1 MSHVLIPM
9 GTRPEIIKL
18 SPVIS
23 ALRDCG
29 RKVKTVA
36 TGQHY
41 DANLTDSF
49 FAELGVVP
57 DVRWVLSGPDHLR
70 LGQLVAAAEDEI
82 ATDRPDLVLVLGDTN
97 TVPAFCLAARRH
109 QVPVAHL
116 EAGMR
121 SFNETSM
128 EEVNR
133 RVAAACASLHLAPT
147 WLAAKFLAA
156 EGISGER
163 IHVVGNPIID
173 VLRSRALP
181 PVPFEER
188 SGVVVT
194 AHRATN
200 VDDPARLGVIVTIVA
215 ALAERIGPVTL
226 PMHPR
231 TRARLIQFGLFGLL
245 DSPFITVTEPVGY
258 PAMLSLLQRACLVVT
273 DSGGLQEETAWF
285 KVPTLV
291 LRRSTP
297 RWEGISA
304 GFAALVGLD
313 VRLVLDA
320 AVSATSPEALAR
332 LESEPCPYGDGFT
345 AGRVARLLADPGLM
359 QLVRP
364 AEPDFVGRPVPA

>member
-1 MSHVLIPM
+1 MNHVLIPM

-23 ALRDCG
+23 ALREEG
-29 RKVKTVA
+29 VPVRTVA

-41 DANLTDSF
+41 DANLTDTF
-49 FAELGVVP
+49 FAELGVAP
-57 DVRWVLSGPDHLR
+57 DVRWKLEGPDHVR
-70 LGQLVAAAEDEI
+70 LGQLVTAAEEEVE
-82 ATDRPDLVLVLGDTN
+82 TTRPDLVLVLGDTN
-97 TVPAFCLAARRH
+97 TVPVFCLAARRQ

-121 SFNETSM
+121 SFNETSI

-147 WLAAKFLAA
+147 QLAAKFLAA
-156 EGISGER
+156 EGISSER

-173 VLRSRALP
+173 VLRGKGLP
-181 PVPFEER
+181 SVPAQER

-200 VDDPARLGVIVTIVA
+200 VDDPLRLKAVVA
-215 ALAERIGPVTL
+215 VVNALAETIGPVTMPL
-226 PMHPR
+226 HPR
-231 TRARLIQFGLFGLL
+231 TRARLDQFGLADQLT
-245 DSPFITVTEPVGY
+245 SPGITVIEPVGY
-258 PAMLSLLQRACLVVT
+258 SAMLSLLQRARLVVT

-297 RWEGISA
+297 RWEGIHA

-313 VRLVLDA
+313 VQLVLDA
-320 AVSATSPEALAR
+320 ARSATTPEALAR
-332 LESEPCPYGDGFT
+332 LESLECPYGDGFT
-345 AGRVARLLADPGLM
+345 ARRVARLVADPELRRRI
-359 QLVRP
+359 RP
-364 AEPDFVGRPVPA
+364 TEPDFVGQPVPE

>member
-1 MSHVLIPM
+1 MNHILIPM

-23 ALRDCG
+23 ALRDG
-29 RKVKTVA
+29 GMVLRTVA

-41 DANLTDSF
+41 DPNLADTF
-49 FAELGVVP
+49 FAELGAAP
-57 DVRWVLSGPDHLR
+57 DVRWTLEGAEHVR
-70 LGQLVAAAEDEI
+70 LGQLVAAAEEEI
-82 ATDRPDLVLVLGDTN
+82 ETGRPDLVLVLGDTN

-109 QVPVAHL
+109 HVPIAHL

-147 WLAAKFLAA
+147 RLAAKFLAA
-156 EGISGER
+156 EGVSAER

-173 VLRSRALP
+173 VLRGKGLP
-181 PVPFEER
+181 SVPGRER

-200 VDDPARLGVIVTIVA
+200 VDDPVRLEAVVA
-215 ALAERIGPVTL
+215 IINALAEAIGPVTVPL
-226 PMHPR
+226 HPR
-231 TRARLIQFGLFGLL
+231 TRARLEQFGLADQLS
-245 DSPFITVTEPVGY
+245 SPGITVIEPVGY
-258 PAMLSLLQRACLVVT
+258 SAMLSLLQRARLVVT

-297 RWEGISA
+297 RWEGIRA

-313 VRLVLDA
+313 IQLVLDA
-320 AVSATSPEALAR
+320 ARSATTPEAQAW
-332 LESEPCPYGDGFT
+332 LESLACPYGDGFT
-345 AGRVARLLADPGLM
+345 ARRVARLIADPDLRRRI
-359 QLVRP
+359 RP
-364 AEPDFVGRPVPA
+364 AEPDFVGQPVPT

>member
-1 MSHVLIPM
+1 MNHVLVPM

-23 ALRDCG
+23 ALRDSG
-29 RKVKTVA
+29 VAVRTIA
-36 TGQHY
+36 TGQHH
-41 DANLTDSF
+41 DANLTDRF
-49 FAELGVVP
+49 FAEFGLSP
-57 DVRWVLSGPDHLR
+57 DARWTLEGPEHAR
-70 LGQLVAAAEDEI
+70 LGQLVAAAEEEI
-82 ATDRPDLVLVLGDTN
+82 ETARPGLVLILGDTN
-97 TVPAFCLAARRH
+97 TVPVFCLAARRH

-147 WLAAKFLAA
+147 PLAAKFLAA
-156 EGISGER
+156 EGVSAER
-163 IHVVGNPIID
+163 VHVVGNPIID
-173 VLRSRALP
+173 VLRVKGLRAAPSR
-181 PVPFEER
+181 ER

-200 VDDPARLGVIVTIVA
+200 VDDPVRLETIVTIID
-215 ALAERIGPVTL
+215 ALADTVGPVTVPL
-226 PMHPR
+226 HPR
-231 TRARLIQFGLFGLL
+231 TRARLGQFGLTGRLA
-245 DSPFITVTEPVGY
+245 SAGVTVIEPVGY
-258 PAMLSLLQRACLVVT
+258 SDMLSLLQRSRLVVT

-297 RWEGISA
+297 RWEGVDA

-313 VRLVLDA
+313 VELVLDA
-320 AVSATSPEALAR
+320 ARSAIAPEALAR
-332 LESEPCPYGDGFT
+332 LESLACPYGDGYT
-345 AGRVARLLADPGLM
+345 AGRVAQLVADPDL
-359 QLVRP
+359 QRLIRP
-364 AEPDFVGRPVPA
+364 AEPDFVGRPRPA

>member
-1 MSHVLIPM
+1 MSHILIPM

-23 ALRDCG
+23 ALRECG
-29 RKVKTVA
+29 MTVRTVA

-41 DANLTDSF
+41 DPDLTDSF
-49 FAELGVVP
+49 FAELGVTP
-57 DVRWVLSGPDHLR
+57 DVRWTLQGPEHARLS
-70 LGQLVAAAEDEI
+70 QLTAAAEEEI
-82 ATDRPDLVLVLGDTN
+82 GTSRPDLLLVLGDTN
-97 TVPAFCLAARRH
+97 TIPVFCLAARRR
-109 QVPVAHL
+109 QVPVVHL

-147 WLAAKFLAA
+147 PLAARFLTA
-156 EGISGER
+156 EGVSPER

-173 VLRSRALP
+173 VLRGTGLP
-181 PVPFEER
+181 AVPSQER
-188 SGVVVT
+188 DGVVVT

-200 VDDPARLGVIVTIVA
+200 VDEPARLGAVVA
-215 ALAERIGPVTL
+215 IINALAEAIGPVTVPL
-226 PMHPR
+226 HPR
-231 TRARLIQFGLFGLL
+231 TRSRLSQFGLAAQLA
-245 DSPFITVTEPVGY
+245 SPGVTVTGPAGY
-258 PAMLSLLQRACLVVT
+258 SDMLSLLRRARLVVT

-304 GFAALVGLD
+304 GFATLVGLD
-313 VRLVLDA
+313 VQRALA
-320 AVSATSPEALAR
+320 AAQSATTPDALAR
-332 LESEPCPYGDGFT
+332 LESLPCPYGDGFT
-345 AGRVARLLADPGLM
+345 AARVARLLADPELRR
-359 QLVRP
+359 LIRP
-364 AEPDFVGRPVPA
+364 AEPDFVGQAVPA